1 MGGFWHPSW
10 LKLAK
15 NGFKIDVEN
24 VILGDLGASWGAR
37 GASWLDLGA
46 ILVLSELLGASWSVL
61 APSWVDL
68 GASWLDF
75 GGQEG
80 AQREACWELFGKKM
94 HTRSLPKTSGK
105 KKWILIQILLDLG
118 GAISRKNE
126 LSH

>member
-1 MGGFWHPSW
+1 M
-10 LKLAK
+10 AK
-15 NGFKIDVEN
+15 KGFKIDVEN

-46 ILVLSELLGASWSVL
+46 ILVLSELLGAFWSVL

-80 AQREACWELFGKKM
+80 AHREAFWELLGKKIG
-94 HTRSLPKTSGK
+94 TRPLPKRSGK
-105 KKWILIQILLDLG
+105 RQWIFEHFLMDLG
-118 GAISRKNE
+118 GDVRRTNE